1 MAVTAFDAI
10 VVMDTFSYITALI
23 SILIGITLTQLLT
36 QFGVLMQYRK
46 QIKIDILPTLW
57 AIFMF
62 LLLVLGWAKFMHFQ
76 SYKDWSFLQYL
87 LTVLTPVCYYLM
99 ATVILPDDIK
109 AENSMR
115 QHFLNNRIW
124 FFSLATL
131 TPLLDLLVLSTREA
145 LSWQAVSTAFVVS
158 GLFLSGILIHN
169 RKYQLL
175 LVKVM
180 LVLLFTQYIRLTDQ
194 LV

>member
-1 MAVTAFDAI
+1 
-10 VVMDTFSYITALI
+10 MDTFSYITALI

-76 SYKDWSFLQYL
+76 AYKDWSFLQYL

-109 AENSMR
+109 GENSMR

-131 TPLLDLLVLSTREA
+131 TPLIDLIVLSTREP
-145 LSWQAVSTAFVVS
+145 LDWQSISTALIAS
-158 GLFLSGILIHN
+158 GLFLSGIVFKN
-169 RKYQLL
+169 RKFQLV

-180 LVLLFTQYIRLTDQ
+180 LLLLFTQYISITDQ